1 MQDYGGGVSSKT
13 GEYRESGAERGRERN
28 MHQEG
33 YQPSQHQYAVMQ
45 SKNYGKILNPYFSN
59 TPNKQMVIKKY
70 VFPYILKTIYNSSV
84 ITNLG
89 F

>member
-13 GEYRESGAERGRERN
+13 GEYRESGAEGGRERN

-45 SKNYGKILNPYFSN
+45 TKNYGTYFN
-59 TPNKQMVIKKY
+59 TK
-70 VFPYILKTIYNSSV
+70 F
-84 ITNLG
+84 
-89 F
+89 

>member
-13 GEYRESGAERGRERN
+13 GEYRESGAEGGRERN

-33 YQPSQHQYAVMQ
+33 YQASQHQYAVMQ
-45 SKNYGKILNPYFSN
+45 SKNYGRFLIIHFKMLY
-59 TPNKQMVIKKY
+59 
-70 VFPYILKTIYNSSV
+70 
-84 ITNLG
+84 TNCN

>member
-13 GEYRESGAERGRERN
+13 GEYRESGAEGGRERN

-45 SKNYGKILNPYFSN
+45 SKNYGVYFNSCQILQS
-59 TPNKQMVIKKY
+59 
-70 VFPYILKTIYNSSV
+70 
-84 ITNLG
+84 
-89 F
+89 